1 MYLKE
6 QYISF
11 IIVISSREQAQSQA
25 SDSHCAQQG
34 LMDRVAR
41 REEMQ
46 REGGEEDLE
55 FSYPFLDVSNFH
67 VFLIFSFM
75 TRQ

>member
-1 MYLKE
+1 M
-6 QYISF
+6 
-11 IIVISSREQAQSQA
+11 
-25 SDSHCAQQG
+25 G
-34 LMDRVAR
+34 RVAR

-67 VFLIFSFM
+67 VFLIFSLIFI
-75 TRQ
+75 QEQKNVNS

>member
-1 MYLKE
+1 M
-6 QYISF
+6 SF
-11 IIVISSREQAQSQA
+11 IIVISSREQVQSRA
-25 SDSHCAQQG
+25 SDPHCAQQG

-55 FSYPFLDVSNFH
+55 FSYPLLDVSNFH
-67 VFLIFSFM
+67 IFPSPPS
-75 TRQ
+75 